1 MPPPTES
8 IEKDDHS
15 FHFARQALIMANSL
29 GIHTFLIQTDSQDDF
44 KTVNAL
50 RGRERVIWL
59 TTHDQAAHLE
69 EDTTDDVLIL
79 NLDSIRGSAVRSMGI
94 LFACLRGIIQP
105 DDRILCL
112 YSSIAGKEID
122 SITITRPAER
132 LKIIRRLDMNIIGRL
147 FAPEVFT
154 RLIYILTR
162 FAKEGREG
170 KPIGT
175 IFVLGEP
182 KELAP
187 YLKEMIL
194 NPCQGHPVQLRNV
207 FNNSFFETFRE
218 FSALDGAFLINRKGV
233 VESAGLYL
241 SVPKTSTNIRPGLGA
256 RHSAAA
262 ALTEHAEC
270 ITMVLSESSGN
281 ISIFHAGE
289 TLFEIEMH
297 PDHEWKISSN
307 SE

>member
-1 MPPPTES
+1 MNP
-8 IEKDDHS
+8 DDHS

-29 GIHTFLIQTDSQDDF
+29 DIQTFLIQTDSQADF
-44 KTVNAL
+44 KTVNTL
-50 RGRERVIWL
+50 RGREKVIWL
-59 TTHDQAAHLE
+59 TTLDQAAKF
-69 EDTTDDVLIL
+69 EDDNTDDVLIL
-79 NLDSIRGSAVRSMGI
+79 NLDSIRGSAIRSMGI

-105 DDRILCL
+105 EDRILCL
-112 YSSIAGKEID
+112 YSSIARKKLD

-132 LKIIRRLDMNIIGRL
+132 LRIIRKLDMKIIGRL

-175 IFVLGEP
+175 IFILGKP

-194 NPCQGHPVQLRNV
+194 NPCQGHPVQQRNV
-207 FNNSFFETFRE
+207 FNNTFFETFRE
-218 FSALDGAFLINRKGV
+218 FSALDGAFLINREGV
-233 VESAGLYL
+233 VESAGLYI
-241 SVPKTSTNIRPGLGA
+241 SVPKTAKHIRPGLGA

-262 ALTEHAEC
+262 ALTENAEC

-297 PDHEWKISSN
+297 PDHEWKITSN
-307 SE
+307 GE